1 MTNCARIKALISFSF
16 FLLLNPII
24 AEEENSEKA
33 CFRVGDI
40 SGWLALGDQRL
51 IVWSPSKSHPFL
63 VTLFNRCPNLRFED
77 TLIFKSTL
85 WRTCSNY
92 NDEIYTEVMR
102 CSIKNI
108 QALDK
113 DQADI
118 LIQEYRNQKI
128 QDHKEDT
135 N

>member
-1 MTNCARIKALISFSF
+1 MIQIQFS
-16 FLLLNPII
+16 
-24 AEEENSEKA
+24 
-33 CFRVGDI
+33 
-40 SGWLALGDQRL
+40 
-51 IVWSPSKSHPFL
+51 FL

>member
-51 IVWSPSKSHPFL
+51 IVWSPSKSHAFL
-63 VTLFNRCPNLRFED
+63 VSLFNLCI
-77 TLIFKSTL
+77 TFKSTFNL
-85 WRTCSNY
+85 
-92 NDEIYTEVMR
+92 
-102 CSIKNI
+102 IK
-108 QALDK
+108 
-113 DQADI
+113 
-118 LIQEYRNQKI
+118 
-128 QDHKEDT
+128 
-135 N
+135 